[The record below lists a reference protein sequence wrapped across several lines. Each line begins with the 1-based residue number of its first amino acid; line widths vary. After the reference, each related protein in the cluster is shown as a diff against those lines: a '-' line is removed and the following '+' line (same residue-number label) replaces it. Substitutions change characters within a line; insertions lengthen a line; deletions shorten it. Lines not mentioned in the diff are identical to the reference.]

1 MSHHDDQKEYRGF
14 FFIKVAK
21 EFRAAQKKKHDTGG
35 TETTNIKHRFV
46 QSKLDSLILDFS
58 ARTNCG

>member
-21 EFRAAQKKKHDTGG
+21 EFRAAQKKNMTLVGQKLQTS
-35 TETTNIKHRFV
+35 NIDL
-46 QSKLDSLILDFS
+46 SKANWIH
-58 ARTNCG
+58 